1 MPMEGNS
8 RRTRTKI
15 ANREEKMAKERVGAQ
30 VEDAEL
36 GVVEMRS
43 VTEMEIGGGERSKTG
58 WGRCERGCSK
68 RYGREGGT
76 IAVGGL
82 GGPSSYTCKYLY

>member
-43 VTEMEIGGGERSKTG
+43 ATEMEIGGGREEQNRLGEDEREDAPKG
-58 WGRCERGCSK
+58 MAEK
-68 RYGREGGT
+68 E
-76 IAVGGL
+76 VL
-82 GGPSSYTCKYLY
+82 LP